1 MLTLYI
7 DTDVLSLLVIG
18 LTLMLKKGILYTS

>member
-1 MLTLYI
+1 MFTLYI

-18 LTLMLKKGILYTS
+18 LTLMLKKGI

>member
-1 MLTLYI
+1 MFTLYI

-18 LTLMLKKGILYTS
+18 LTLMLKKGISYTS